1 MVESSLL
8 SFLHSC
14 FALLDSNPITSVL
27 QPSLP
32 PSLPP
37 CFPSLLQFKQ
47 GLTLEECHRLAYE
60 NAKDIIACGF
70 DVKKT
75 FIFSDLDY
83 IGHLYPTVLKIQK
96 LVTFNQARGIF
107 GFTESDSCGKIAF
120 PAVQAAPSFV
130 SSFPVVLGR
139 GRKGG
144 KEGGKEDMACLIP
157 CAIDQDAYFRM
168 TRDVAPRLGY
178 KKPSLI
184 HSKFFPGLEVR
195 RGREREGV
203 RVGWPG
209 ENETQTMGF
218 SPLSLS
224 LTSHVA

>member
-1 MVESSLL
+1 L
-8 SFLHSC
+8 
-14 FALLDSNPITSVL
+14 A
-27 QPSLP
+27 
-32 PSLPP
+32 
-37 CFPSLLQFKQ
+37 
-47 GLTLEECHRLAYE
+47 LEECHRLAYE

-70 DVKKT
+70 DPKKT

-120 PAVQAAPSFV
+120 PAVQAAPSFM
-130 SSFPVVLGR
+130 SSFPVVLAR
-139 GRKGG
+139 GRREGG
-144 KEGGKEDMACLIP
+144 KEGGKKKGEDMACLIP

-184 HSKFFPGLEVR
+184 HSKFFPGLEVSGG
-195 RGREREGV
+195 GREEGREG
-203 RVGWPG
+203 R
-209 ENETQTMGF
+209 
-218 SPLSLS
+218 L
-224 LTSHVA
+224 